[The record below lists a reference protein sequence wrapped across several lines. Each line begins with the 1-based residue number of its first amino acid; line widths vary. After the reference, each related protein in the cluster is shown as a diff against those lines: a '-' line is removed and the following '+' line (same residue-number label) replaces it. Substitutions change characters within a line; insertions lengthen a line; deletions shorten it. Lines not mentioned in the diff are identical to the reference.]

1 MCGGLEWTVICHC
14 SFLRGRKDERF
25 GKEGKT
31 VPTDEKP
38 VFRGGS
44 VDERAELSRVC

>member
-1 MCGGLEWTVICHC
+1 VCGGLEWTVVCHY
-14 SFLRGRKDERF
+14 SFLRGRQDKRL

-38 VFRGGS
+38 VFRGGG
-44 VDERAELSRVC
+44 VDKGAELSRV

>member
-1 MCGGLEWTVICHC
+1 MCGGLEWTVVCHC
-14 SFLRGRKDERF
+14 SFLRDGKDERL
-25 GKEGKT
+25 GKERKI

-44 VDERAELSRVC
+44 VDKGAELSRV